1 MKVKV
6 TDEAYIRAVAA
17 LLEPGEE
24 LPIDFKRFKS
34 AYNVISNQYA
44 WREPGGMTEFVSEAD
59 AIMFLLRFS

>member
-44 WREPGGMTEFVSEAD
+44 WREPGCMTEFVSEAD

>member
-6 TDEAYIRAVAA
+6 TDEAYIRATKA
-17 LLEPGEE
+17 LLEPDEE

-34 AYNVISNQYA
+34 AYNVIDNHYA
-44 WREPGGMTEFVSEAD
+44 WREPGFMTEFVSEAD